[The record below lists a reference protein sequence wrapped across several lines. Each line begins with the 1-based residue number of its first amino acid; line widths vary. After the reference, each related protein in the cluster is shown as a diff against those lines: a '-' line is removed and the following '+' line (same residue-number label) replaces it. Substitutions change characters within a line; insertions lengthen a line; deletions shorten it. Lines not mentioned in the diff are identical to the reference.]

1 MSALTLSG
9 ISSAWYASLRY
20 PVINPTNRKCSTVPI
35 LSLNNQYSRNFHL
48 SWLGFFVA
56 FLSWFAFSPLIPD
69 VIKTD
74 LKLTSEQV
82 GNSNIVSLC
91 STLIVR
97 VISGPLVDR
106 YGPRKV
112 MTSLLIIGAIPSGL
126 AGTISTANGLYIV
139 RFFIGILGATFVSCQ
154 AWNTAFFD
162 KNVVGRANALG
173 GGWGNAGGGFT
184 FIIMIAL
191 FNQLLADGMSPHV
204 AWRVAFAIVPVPI
217 LLSVA
222 AATLMFGT
230 DHPAGKWCD
239 RYEAVA
245 TALSASDNQT
255 GSINGKHAKT
265 KSGYDTETGDE
276 KDIQVT
282 VTAINLVSE
291 LDTAVNKPLSL
302 NVAYEIILNPLTWLP
317 SLAYMTTFG
326 YELAIDANLA
336 TVLYTLLKS
345 PTFGQTKAGYIAGI
359 YGLLNVFARL
369 LGGYF
374 GDLIYVKFGVPGK
387 KYLTIACGVVQG
399 LLSVGLGLYIDN
411 HPHPTLTVIIV
422 IFVILAIFNE
432 VANGAN
438 FSLVP
443 HCNPNSNGFMT
454 GIVGAM
460 GNLGGIFFAIIF
472 RFAPSPSGKAFWIS
486 GVIAIS
492 VNLLLCIIRV
502 PQF

>member
-1 MSALTLSG
+1 LP
-9 ISSAWYASLRY
+9 AWYTSLRY
-20 PVINPTNRKCSTVPI
+20 PVINPANLKCSTVPI
-35 LSLNNQYSRNFHL
+35 FSLNNQYSRNFHL

-91 STLIVR
+91 STLIIR
-97 VISGPLVDR
+97 MISGPLVDR

-112 MTSLLIIGAIPSGL
+112 MAGLLIMGAIPSGL

-162 KNVVGRANALG
+162 KNVVGRANAIG
-173 GGWGNAGGGFT
+173 AGWGNSGGGFT

-191 FNQLLADGMSPHV
+191 FNRLLADGMSPHV

-222 AATLMFGT
+222 AATLIFGT
-230 DHPAGKWCD
+230 DHPAGRWSD
-239 RYEAVA
+239 RHKAV
-245 TALSASDNQT
+245 TALPESDNQT
-255 GSINGKHAKT
+255 SINNNNDT
-265 KSGYDTETGDE
+265 ENKSGDDFETGDE
-276 KDIQVT
+276 KVIK
-282 VTAINLVSE
+282 TAINSDLPVSE
-291 LDTAVNKPLSL
+291 LDTAINKPLSL
-302 NVAYEIILNPLTWLP
+302 NMANEVILNPLTWLP

-336 TVLYTLLKS
+336 TVLYTLFKS

-359 YGLLNVFARL
+359 YGLLNVFSRW

-374 GDLIYVKFGVPGK
+374 GDLIYVRFGVPGK

-399 LLSVGLGLYIDN
+399 LFSVGLGLYIDS
-411 HPHPTLTVIIV
+411 HPHPSLAVIIV
-422 IFVILAIFNE
+422 IFVILALFNE
-432 VANGAN
+432 VANGVN

-454 GIVGAM
+454 GIVGGM
-460 GNLGGIFFAIIF
+460 GNLGGVLFAIIF

-486 GVIAIS
+486 GVIAVG